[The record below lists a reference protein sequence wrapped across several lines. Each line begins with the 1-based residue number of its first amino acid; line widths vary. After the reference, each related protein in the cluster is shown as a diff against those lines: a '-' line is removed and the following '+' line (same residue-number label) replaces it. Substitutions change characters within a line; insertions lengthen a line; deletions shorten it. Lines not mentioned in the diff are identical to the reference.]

1 MFEVLRY
8 RAADGSEP
16 FSEWLASLKDKQ
28 AQAKVRLR
36 IQRIATG
43 NLGDSRPAGGGVREM
58 REHDGPGYRVY
69 FAQHGKS
76 LVLLLCGGT
85 KKSQDEDIRMARLYW
100 ADWKRR
106 QP

>member
-8 RAADGSEP
+8 RAVDGSEP
-16 FSEWLASLKDKQ
+16 ITDWLASIKDKQ

-36 IQRIATG
+36 IQRMAAG
-43 NLGDSRPAGGGVREM
+43 NLGDSRPVGAGVREM
-58 REHDGPGYRVY
+58 REHEGPGYRVY

-85 KKSQDEDIRMARLYW
+85 KKSQDEDIPMARLYW